1 MSCISMTKGEFM
13 NKYDN
18 RFFQKLISRGC
29 MPEDI
34 VTEEKINKDTYFALV
49 GQLPKGVP
57 MCGAS
62 IWVWSNDINKLA
74 SFIYQCEI
82 RNNFALNANLQ
93 ENDFEQDL
101 TDYILYTQ
109 NCFDIEQRER
119 LTKYY
124 DWINRFDKE
133 IKSAISFG
141 NLKNLIDDYNKLN
154 IPDFDW
160 EMDIRLFANLD
171 EAIEEYNSLVV
182 LTENKINAEMSV
194 EDLAQA
200 FLNVFY

>member
-1 MSCISMTKGEFM
+1 MG
-13 NKYDN
+13 
-18 RFFQKLISRGC
+18 
-29 MPEDI
+29 
-34 VTEEKINKDTYFALV
+34 
-49 GQLPKGVP
+49 
-57 MCGAS
+57 GAS

-82 RNNFALNANLQ
+82 RNNFALNSNLQ

-133 IKSAISFG
+133 IKCAISFG

-171 EAIEEYNSLVV
+171 EAIEEYNSSVV